1 MKFIKLY
8 QRPIFIG
15 LGVVVLFEYRLHLAL
30 GEESCT
36 LINLITKLSKMNRE
50 IFDERKADLI
60 NLIKVS
66 LSTTYISEQ
75 DKTSLM
81 RLLELL
87 NQYSF
92 ENRLYRKGL
101 LSHTIID
108 SLELGHSIGEKVVKF
123 DIDIK

>member
-1 MKFIKLY
+1 
-8 QRPIFIG
+8 
-15 LGVVVLFEYRLHLAL
+15 
-30 GEESCT
+30 
-36 LINLITKLSKMNRE
+36 MNRK
-50 IFDERKADLI
+50 IFDKRKADLI

>member
-1 MKFIKLY
+1 
-8 QRPIFIG
+8 
-15 LGVVVLFEYRLHLAL
+15 
-30 GEESCT
+30 
-36 LINLITKLSKMNRE
+36 MNRE

-66 LSTTYISEQ
+66 LATTYISKQ

-92 ENRLYRKGL
+92 ENRLYQKGL

-108 SLELGHSIGEKVVKF
+108 SLELAVLRTIVV
-123 DIDIK
+123 

>member
-1 MKFIKLY
+1 
-8 QRPIFIG
+8 
-15 LGVVVLFEYRLHLAL
+15 
-30 GEESCT
+30 
-36 LINLITKLSKMNRE
+36 MNRE
-50 IFDERKADLI
+50 IFDKRKADLI

>member
-1 MKFIKLY
+1 
-8 QRPIFIG
+8 
-15 LGVVVLFEYRLHLAL
+15 
-30 GEESCT
+30 
-36 LINLITKLSKMNRE
+36 MNRE
-50 IFDERKADLI
+50 IFDKRKTDLI